1 MDSKLVGFTIRVMTA
16 LIFSIVGTIGLS
28 GFATAA
34 PQIFTVTFH
43 NNAPGVNNVSLTQ
56 SDSSATA
63 LQAFSSMGFSNPNYY
78 FEDWTTQSDGGG
90 TVYQDQATYV
100 FTVDLDLYAHWI
112 QVSHSVAFFSNLT
125 TSDST
130 HVIETGNAPAKLTS
144 FASMDFVNNNFLF
157 SGWNTQ
163 RNGGGR
169 NFQDQATYSFV
180 ADLQLYAQWS
190 PDKETLSFSANTGN
204 GSVTSMSSSY
214 GSTITLPSG
223 ANLSKADFKLVGWNT
238 NSLGTGTEYRLGQ
251 TVDVTGSETLYAKWS
266 RLSYVVNF
274 ATPGVKGKVA
284 PITVLA
290 GNSVHLRPSARLV
303 KPGFTFAGW
312 YSAPTNGALVGK
324 SGSLLTPPKSLT
336 LYAQWKG
343 NPFVSLEFS
352 DNGGVGHIPA
362 RHARSGLSV
371 VVPSGTGIHRGG
383 FLFRGWASSP
393 RAPGPTVRIGAR
405 LVLSHTRILYALWR
419 RRLSPHTPQVLLGS
433 VGIFAPNST
442 ALTSTMRHY
451 IASLAIGINQHNRT
465 LVILYGYATSKDS
478 AKGSALLSLQ
488 RALAVEKQLNAD
500 LARLNDVGVTVR
512 AVGEGRLSNSVL
524 ASFRNV
530 EVFSN

>member
-1 MDSKLVGFTIRVMTA
+1 MVLATET
-16 LIFSIVGTIGLS
+16 TYQLS
-28 GFATAA
+28 ATAA
-34 PQIFTVTFH
+34 IGTTVTFVAH
-43 NNAPGVNNVSLTQ
+43 DGQSPTPTATQ
-56 SDSSATA
+56 VAQT
-63 LQAFSSMGFSNPNYY
+63 
-78 FEDWTTQSDGGG
+78 DG
-90 TVYQDQATYV
+90 
-100 FTVDLDLYAHWI
+100 
-112 QVSHSVAFFSNLT
+112 SSNLT
-125 TSDST
+125 LFSSLFPTLIYPLHAFDFWST
-130 HVIETGNAPAKLTS
+130 QPGGGGE
-144 FASMDFVNNNFLF
+144 NFLD
-157 SGWNTQ
+157 G
-163 RNGGGR
+163 
-169 NFQDQATYSFV
+169 AAYSF
-180 ADLQLYAQWS
+180 LSPITLYAQWIGPNHTVTFAENSSSSDSVEASQVGDS
-190 PDKETLSFSANTGN
+190 PTSLTLFHNLQPTFSKPNYIFRAWNTKADGSGTSYN
-204 GSVTSMSSSY
+204 DGAIYNFASAVLLYAQWLPVQEAITFSSNSGKGSVASMNTNY
-214 GSTITLPSG
+214 GSNITLPSG
-223 ANLSKADFKLVGWNT
+223 ANLSKVGFKLVGWNT

-251 TVDVTGSETLYAKWS
+251 NINVTGSETLYANWS
-266 RLSYVVNF
+266 RLSYIVEF
-274 ATPGVKGKVA
+274 ATPGAKGKVA

-290 GNSVHLRPSARLV
+290 GNSVHLRPSAGLA

-312 YSAPTNGALVGK
+312 FSPSKNGMLVGK
-324 SGSLLTPPKSLT
+324 SGSLFTPSKSLT

-343 NPFVSLEFS
+343 NPFVGLEFS
-352 DNGGVGHIPA
+352 DNGGAGHIPA

-419 RRLSPHTPQVLLGS
+419 RQLSPHTPQVLLGS